1 MTSSLPFDAVL
12 FDCDG
17 VLVDSEPI
25 TNGVLRDMLEERG
38 WALTPEECMRIFV
51 GKAVKDERALI
62 EAKTGTPVTDDW
74 LQSFWARRNVALDR
88 DLVEIPGA
96 PAAARALHATLN
108 GRIACASGADRKK
121 VELQLQKIGLFDAF
135 DGRIFSGHETPRSKP
150 YPDVY
155 LAAAAALDVDP
166 ARCAVVEDTVTG
178 ATAGV
183 AAGATVF
190 GYSPGGLGHSGA
202 EALRGAGVA
211 QIFTDMAQLPAVL
224 AAWGGRVLSAAVLS
238 SRPCGW
244 TRRLA
249 TPPAAPPP
257 RAAMC
262 APPWPR
268 DRPCARRWR
277 SR

>member
-1 MTSSLPFDAVL
+1 MTFFPFSAVL

-38 WALTPEECMRIFV
+38 WTLTSDECMRIFV
-51 GKAVKDERALI
+51 GKAVKDEAALI
-62 EAKTGTPVTDDW
+62 EANTGSPVTSEW
-74 LQSFWARRNVALDR
+74 LQSFWARRNERLTNE
-88 DLVEIPGA
+88 LVEIPGA
-96 PAAARALHATLN
+96 PAAIRALHATLD
-108 GRIACASGADRKK
+108 GKIACASGADRIK
-121 VELQLQKIGLFDAF
+121 VEMQLRKIGVFDAF
-135 DGRIFSGHETPRSKP
+135 EGRIFSGHEMPRSKP
-150 YPDVY
+150 APDVY

-202 EALRGAGVA
+202 DALRAAGAV

-224 AAWGGRVLSAAVLS
+224 AAWRVAQV
-238 SRPCGW
+238 
-244 TRRLA
+244 
-249 TPPAAPPP
+249 
-257 RAAMC
+257 
-262 APPWPR
+262 
-268 DRPCARRWR
+268 
-277 SR
+277 